1 MPYKDLPSLS
11 DLQDEG
17 KGIKKTKA
25 KDTPLKPPTLCRFR
39 DVLCLENQKKNGGQI
54 SANTTDNSGKPQ
66 IASVAP
72 KSESNWFKRVSKKV
86 ASAFFGASLSTLVN
100 PSSAGNSFLP
110 AATAPVAPPP
120 PHQPL
125 RRSTKRNL
133 MRIIGLA
140 RAAKIYFPGTFT
152 GVRRW

>member
-39 DVLCLENQKKNGGQI
+39 DVLCLENQKNNGGQI
-54 SANTTDNSGKPQ
+54 SAKITDNSGKPQ

-120 PHQPL
+120 PPTSLCDAQ
-125 RRSTKRNL
+125 RSET
-133 MRIIGLA
+133 
-140 RAAKIYFPGTFT
+140 
-152 GVRRW
+152 